1 MKIIILGMG
10 SAALSIA
17 DILTNEYNYEI
28 AGFVGT
34 KEEDI
39 KFHGKEIYRDFRFLG
54 DRSIMKN
61 LINQKVGGFIVA
73 IGDRYV
79 REEAYYQACSEGL
92 VPINAISKNA
102 FLENNIKIGSGVVIS
117 SGCIIQHGV
126 TIGDNCFLASGSI
139 FDFKSSIA
147 ENCNISAG
155 CIIGSNT
162 KIEKNVLIGARAIIT
177 PKILIGKNQNVESNI
192 LVNKNLP
199 GLLRKQ

>member
-17 DILTNEYNYEI
+17 DILTSEYNYDI

-34 KEEDI
+34 KEEDA

-61 LINQKVGGFIVA
+61 LVNQKVGGFIVA

-162 KIEKNVLIGARAIIT
+162 KIEKNVLIGARAIIA